1 MDIKDMFSSNY
12 LKTSDLKGRRIV
24 LAIDKVS
31 VEDIGKEKKPVL
43 YFVDK
48 EKGMVLNRT
57 NATTIEEIVGT
68 SETRKWHG
76 KKIILYP
83 TRVDFQGRRVD
94 AMRVDALDGQS
105 KSHDDEWEGD
115 APAEDDAE
123 DDISF

>member
-1 MDIKDMFSSNY
+1 MNIKDLFASNY

-31 VEDIGKEKKPVL
+31 VEDIGKEKKPIL
-43 YFVDK
+43 YFADH
-48 EKGMVLNRT
+48 EKGMVLNKT
-57 NATTIEEIVGT
+57 NAATIEEIVGT

-83 TRVDFQGRRVD
+83 TKVDFQGKRVD

-105 KSHDDEWEGD
+105 NGADDEWEGV
-115 APAEDDAE
+115 APAEE
-123 DDISF
+123 D